1 MLGFLIVALFVIVA
15 AFAAAVLADS
25 SLRGVRAYRDL
36 SVRAGC
42 AGQYNSVIFKVE
54 QIERSLAQ
62 PSFRMRTVNRAIN
75 RPMNRAV
82 NRASDSRQ
90 AACGPVQQL
99 PVAA

>member
-1 MLGFLIVALFVIVA
+1 MLGFLIVTLFVIVA

-25 SLRGVRAYRDL
+25 GLRGVRAYRDL

-42 AGQYNSVIFKVE
+42 AEQYTSVMFKVE

-62 PSFRMRTVNRAIN
+62 PSFRMRTVNGIIN
-75 RPMNRAV
+75 RPV
-82 NRASDSRQ
+82 NRAGGPRR
-90 AACGPVQQL
+90 AACEPVLQL